1 LEFEEIKKNAQSHW
15 EALEDSVHILVGTA
29 TCGRAAG
36 ALDVIDAFKTELL
49 RRGVDVP
56 IIQVGCIGLC
66 YAEPLVIISK
76 PESLRIV
83 YHNITPDLVTRLVEG
98 YVLGDDPCLEL
109 ALGTLDI
116 DERGAP
122 SIPELPRF
130 EHELRLIL
138 RHCGYIDP
146 ENIHHYI
153 ANGGYS
159 ALEKAIKMPPDQII
173 GEIKKSGLRGR
184 GGAGF
189 PTGLKWEL
197 CREAEGTKKYV
208 ICNADEGDPGAF
220 MDRVILESDPQQVIE
235 GMIIAGYAVGAQ
247 EGYIYVRAEYP
258 LAIERIKSALRQGE
272 EMGILGED
280 ILGSGLRFRIGITEG
295 AGAFV
300 SGEATALVAA
310 MEGRRSEPRVKPP
323 RLTQSGLWGCP
334 TLINNVKTFSYVPLI
349 IAGKGEGDG
358 RGNGPQA
365 DDFTPLEDSAIHGM
379 DQINKTP
386 EEGKTQSFLTGFTSI
401 GTEKSKGTAVFT
413 IAGKAQYPG
422 LTEVPM
428 GTTLRKVVYDIAG
441 GMRNGKQFKAVQIGG
456 PSGGCIPESLLDIPI
471 DFDSL
476 REAGSMMGSG
486 GMIFMDEDDCAVDT
500 ARFFLDFTTRESCG
514 KCTMC
519 RMGTLQLLSILE
531 DIAAGKATMED
542 LELLR
547 QLSEDIKMGSLCGL
561 GRSAPNPVLTTL
573 RYFEDEYRAHILEKR
588 CPALVCK
595 DLIAYYILP
604 EKCDRACEH
613 CILVCP
619 TEAIKGGKGEV
630 KVIDQEKC
638 SKCGTCLEVCPPEY
652 NAVVKISPISKLPPS
667 KITKEDSAE
676 GGK

>member
-1 LEFEEIKKNAQSHW
+1 MIFEEIKKRAKSQW
-15 EALEDSVHILVGTA
+15 EFLEGKTHILVGTA
-29 TCGRAAG
+29 TCGKAAG
-36 ALDVIDAFKTELL
+36 ALDVIEAFRNELERRSADA
-49 RRGVDVP
+49 P

-83 YHNITPDLVTRLVEG
+83 YHNITPDLVPRLVEG
-98 YVLGDDPCLEL
+98 YIQGDDPCLEL
-109 ALGTLDI
+109 ALGTFEI

-122 SIPELPRF
+122 TIPELPRF

-146 ENIHHYI
+146 ENIHDYI
-153 ANGGYS
+153 ANGGYH
-159 ALEKAIKMPPDQII
+159 ALEKALKMPPEKII
-173 GEIKKSGLRGR
+173 EEVKKSELRGR

-189 PTGLKWEL
+189 QTGLKWDL
-197 CREAEGTKKYV
+197 CHKAPGKIKYV
-208 ICNADEGDPGAF
+208 VCNADEGDPGAF
-220 MDRVILESDPQQVIE
+220 MDRVILESDPQEVIE

-247 EGYIYVRAEYP
+247 KGYIYVRAEYP
-258 LAIERIKSALRQGE
+258 LAIERVKKALRQGE
-272 EMGILGED
+272 EIGVLGKNV
-280 ILGSGLRFRIGITEG
+280 LGSGFSFYIEIAEG

-310 MEGRRSEPRVKPP
+310 MEGRRSEPRVRPP
-323 RLTQSGLWGCP
+323 RLAEAGLWGCP
-334 TLINNVKTFSYVPLI
+334 TLLNNVKTFAYVPFI
-349 IAGKGEGDG
+349 IG
-358 RGNGPQA
+358 RGT
-365 DDFTPLEDSAIHGM
+365 D
-379 DQINKTP
+379 
-386 EEGKTQSFLTGFTSI
+386 GFVSI
-401 GTEKSKGTAVFT
+401 GTEHSKGTAVFT
-413 IAGKAQYPG
+413 LAGKIQYPG
-422 LTEVPM
+422 LAEVPM
-428 GTTLRKVVYDIAG
+428 GTTLRRVVFDIAG

-486 GMIFMDEDDCAVDT
+486 GMIFMDEEDCAVDT
-500 ARFFLDFTTRESCG
+500 VRFFLDFTTKESCG

-531 DIAAGKATMED
+531 DITTGKAKLED
-542 LELLR
+542 LDLLKE
-547 QLSEDIKMGSLCGL
+547 LSEDIKMGSLCGL
-561 GRSAPNPVLTTL
+561 GRSAPNPVLTTI
-573 RYFEDEYRAHILEKR
+573 RYYEDEYRAHILEKR

-595 DLIAYYILP
+595 DLIAYTILP

-619 TEAIKGGKGEV
+619 TEAIKGGKGEI
-630 KVIDQEKC
+630 KVINQEKC

-652 NAVVKISPISKLPPS
+652 HAVVKVSPISKLPS
-667 KITKEDSAE
+667 TQADKKASGD
-676 GGK
+676 